1 MEKKKIAI
9 TGGIGSGKSEVSKI
23 IKSLGYEVFSC
34 DEINAELLKK
44 RKVLKQLKALFPTTV
59 KGFFRPKLDKKAL
72 SSVVF
77 SDKSAL
83 EDLNGLLHPLIM
95 ETLLSK
101 MEKANTKAVFSE
113 VPLLFEEG
121 YHDLFDS
128 VIVVKRDKEE
138 RIKSVMKRSNL
149 TEEEVIR
156 RINNQIDYDKLD
168 FKGLNIIINDS
179 DIDTLKENTKR
190 TVGLILGE

>member
-1 MEKKKIAI
+1 MKKIAI

-34 DEINAELLKK
+34 DEINAELLEK
-44 RKVLKQLKALFPTTV
+44 RKVLKQLKVLFPTTV
-59 KGFFRPKLDKKAL
+59 KGFFRLKLDKKAL
-72 SSVVF
+72 SNVVF
-77 SDKSAL
+77 SDRSAL

-95 ETLLSK
+95 ETLVSK
-101 MEKANTKAVFSE
+101 MEKTKGSIVFSE

-128 VIVVKRDKEE
+128 VIVVKRDKLE

-149 TEEEVIR
+149 TEEEVLR
-156 RINNQIDYDKLD
+156 RINNQVDYDKLD
-168 FKGLNIIINDS
+168 FKGLNIITNDK
-179 DIDTLKENTKR
+179 DIDTLKEKTKKI
-190 TVGLILGE
+190 VDAIKGE

>member
-44 RKVLKQLKALFPTTV
+44 RKVLKQLKVLFPTTV
-59 KGFFRPKLDKKAL
+59 KGFFRPKLDKRAL

-101 MEKANTKAVFSE
+101 MEKAKAKAVFSE

-138 RIKSVMKRSNL
+138 RIKSVIKRSNL
-149 TEEEVIR
+149 TKEEVIR

-168 FKGLNIIINDS
+168 FKGLNIIVNDK
-179 DIDTLKENTKR
+179 DIDTLKENTKK
-190 TVGLILGE
+190 TLDLILGE